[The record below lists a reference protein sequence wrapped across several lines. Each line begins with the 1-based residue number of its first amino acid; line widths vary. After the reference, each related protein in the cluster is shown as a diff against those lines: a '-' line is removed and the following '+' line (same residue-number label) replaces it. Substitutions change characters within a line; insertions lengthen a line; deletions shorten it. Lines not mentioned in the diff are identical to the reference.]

1 VPARPNRRSA
11 LLRLAL
17 CAGTVLAG
25 SALLLPGGSSNAA
38 DEPPLVPVPDG
49 HCNAA
54 SKPETDIQG
63 RVPASD
69 YQSGRAQK
77 GYTCNTSQVSHFGDT
92 GGFKVFRYV
101 DSGGHVCAIYDST
114 LMAPTDTPYQVGA
127 GTGIGTYVLDMS
139 DPAHPKQTANLV
151 TPAMESPHESL
162 YLNQKRGLL
171 AAVAG
176 NAATYPGALSV
187 YELKDDCRH
196 PVLASTVPFAGMGHE
211 SGFAPDG
218 KTFYASATAG
228 MTLVAFDLTDPTN
241 PKQIAQT
248 FGVNYHGMRVSRDG
262 NLLYVAN
269 IGTNQASTGTFAS
282 GGLRIINVSS
292 IQNREPNPQFKTIS
306 DLTWRSASIP
316 QEADPIVIGGHK
328 YVLENDE
335 FANFSFSGT
344 VGSIGYDPNA
354 PVGAARLINVDD
366 PKHPFVVSNIRL
378 AVHQKSNRN
387 GPEKN
392 DPGAS
397 LPVQGYA
404 GHYCSTPRY
413 KNPGIVACS
422 MIDSGLR
429 IFDISNPYHPREVG
443 YFNKPVAPGVKP
455 GHEGSWAMSAP
466 AWDLKHRMVWYTDGN
481 SGFYAVRLAKSIVP
495 NSY

>member
-1 VPARPNRRSA
+1 MPARPSRRPA

-38 DEPPLVPVPDG
+38 DEPPLKPVPEG

-69 YQSGRAQK
+69 YDSGRAQK
-77 GYTCNTSQVSHFGDT
+77 GYTCNTSEVSHFGNS

-101 DSGGHVCAIYDST
+101 DDAGHVCAIYDST
-114 LMAPTDTPYQVGA
+114 LMAPTDVPYNVGA
-127 GTGIGTYVLDMS
+127 EGTGTIVLDMS
-139 DPAHPKQTANLV
+139 DPAHPVKTANLV
-151 TPAMESPHESL
+151 APSMESPHESL
-162 YLNQKRGLL
+162 FLNQKRGLL

-176 NAATYPGALSV
+176 NAATYPGMLAV
-187 YELKDDCRH
+187 YELKKDCRN
-196 PVLASTVPFAGMGHE
+196 PALASTIPFAGMGHE
-211 SGFAPDG
+211 SGFALDG

-228 MTLVAFDLTDPTN
+228 QTLVAFDLTDPTT

-248 FGVNYHGMRVSRDG
+248 FGVNYHGLRLSRDG

-269 IGTNQASTGTFAS
+269 IGNSSDGHFAS
-282 GGLRIINVSS
+282 GGLRIIDVSS
-292 IQNREPNPQFKTIS
+292 IQNREPNPEFKTIS
-306 DLTWRSASIP
+306 NLTWRSMSIP
-316 QEADPIVIGGHK
+316 QAADPIVVHGHK
-328 YVLENDE
+328 YVLETDE
-335 FANFSFSGT
+335 FANFSLADFDTLMGE
-344 VGSIGYDPNA
+344 PNA
-354 PVGAARLINVDD
+354 PVGAARLVNVDN
-366 PKHPFVVSNIRL
+366 PKNPFVVSNLRL
-378 AVHQKSNRN
+378 AVHQHDNRT
-387 GPEKN
+387 GPEQD

-422 MIDSGLR
+422 MINSGLR
-429 IFDISNPYHPREVG
+429 IFDIHDPYHPREVG
-443 YFNKPVAPGVKP
+443 YFNKPLAPGVKQ
-455 GHEGSWAMSAP
+455 GHEGAWAMSAP
-466 AWDLKHRMVWYTDGN
+466 AYDLTHRMVWYSDGN
-481 SGFYAVRLAKSIVP
+481 SGFYAVRLANSIVP
-495 NSY
+495 NTY